1 MRNVHQTSAQ
11 PQGGGV
17 DRRLARANWWLRL
30 TSSGWNRPLYT
41 TEQRETARRSRLA
54 SWLIL
59 GLALA
64 LLVLSPLASG
74 DVQTLVAFSVF
85 AVGLLVA
92 MILNRSGHVQTTGVL
107 LVVLIIGLIMG
118 PMVTSPLGLTMGQLP
133 NYDALAVAVL
143 VAATLLP
150 RRAIV
155 LVALGN
161 SAMIVADYLLRAHHA
176 NVQQDALL
184 YPSVTMQTISLLVR
198 PIAIEVMMAVV
209 SYLWVRSV
217 DVAIRR
223 ADQAE
228 EIAGLDQDALV
239 RKQVL
244 EEDAHILRDA
254 HVRLANGDYQTRV
267 THLRTPVLWQV
278 GNSLNI
284 LIGRLARA
292 PHDEAVLR
300 RTQQQAEDLADAIR
314 HLHNGQPVVLPL
326 ATGTPLDPIIAALEG
341 SMPWAIGP
349 TPGGWAPPQWRSSGP
364 GNPLDARQ
372 PGQHTAAS
380 GGPSHWALNQ
390 DQAPTASIPQTGQAA
405 EQLPAQ
411 ERARNRQ
418 TGAPASGIA
427 ADHPAW
433 LRQYLPP
440 E

>member
-1 MRNVHQTSAQ
+1 M
-11 PQGGGV
+11 
-17 DRRLARANWWLRL
+17 ARANWWLRL
-30 TSSGWNRPLYT
+30 ASSGWNRPLYT
-41 TEQRETARRSRLA
+41 TEQREAARRSRLA

-74 DVQTLVAFSVF
+74 DAHTLIAFSLF
-85 AVGLLVA
+85 AIGLLVA
-92 MILNRSGHVQTTGVL
+92 MILNRTGHVWTTGAL
-107 LVVLIIGLIMG
+107 LVLLIIGLIMG

-150 RRAIV
+150 RPAIV
-155 LVALGN
+155 LVAAGN
-161 SAMIVADYLLRAHHA
+161 SAMIVADYLLRPHHA

-198 PIAIEVMMAVV
+198 PLAIEVMMAVV

-217 DVAIRR
+217 DAAIRR

-228 EIAGLDQDALV
+228 EIVELDRDALM
-239 RKQVL
+239 RKQAL
-244 EEDAHILRDA
+244 EEDARMLRDA

-267 THLRTPVLWQV
+267 PYLRTPVLWQV
-278 GNSLNI
+278 GNSLNT

-292 PHDEAVLR
+292 PHDDAILR
-300 RTQQQAEDLADAIR
+300 RTQQEAEVVADAIR
-314 HLHNGQPVVLPL
+314 HLHNGQPVVLPR
-326 ATGTPLDPIIAALEG
+326 ATGTPLEPIIAALEG
-341 SMPWAIGP
+341 STPRVISP
-349 TPGGWAPPQWRSSGP
+349 TPGAWAPLPRRSSGP
-364 GNPLDARQ
+364 ASPMDTRQ
-372 PGQHTAAS
+372 PAHRAVAS
-380 GGPSHWALNQ
+380 RGPSPEAFNQ
-390 DQAPTASIPQTGQAA
+390 DQASTARLPQTRQAG

-411 ERARNRQ
+411 ERPRDRQ
-418 TGAPASGIA
+418 TGAPASGMA
-427 ADHPAW
+427 AEQPAW